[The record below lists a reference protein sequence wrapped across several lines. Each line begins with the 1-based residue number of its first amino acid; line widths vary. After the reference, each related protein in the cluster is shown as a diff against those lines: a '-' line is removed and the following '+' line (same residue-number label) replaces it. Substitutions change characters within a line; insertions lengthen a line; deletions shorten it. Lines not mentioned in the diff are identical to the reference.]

1 MKRLI
6 LHIGLERT
14 GTSALQHFFARN
26 RPVLRIMGVRYPR
39 ARDAA
44 GKPSQKHQDLV
55 EAITASAAGAAHPRH
70 APAADVIESYAERA
84 EGAAATVLS
93 AEGLG
98 APDPLFA
105 EALAPLGQR
114 FDVRVIVFLRRQDE
128 WALSAFRQAVMDG
141 SGGTDGIEGWLARD
155 DTRARLDYNRIL
167 GHWEAAFGPKAV
179 TVLRYPHD
187 VPLVPA
193 FIAAADLPRA
203 AAMLPD
209 RGTRVNESS
218 TDEAVLAALRAQGA
232 PAVVP
237 ALDQP
242 ARDALVAGFAAGNAA
257 IRGRFL
263 PSSKTLFG
271 MR

>member
-1 MKRLI
+1 M
-6 LHIGLERT
+6 ERT

-44 GKPSQKHQDLV
+44 GKSSQKHQDLV
-55 EAITASAAGAAHPRH
+55 EAIAAEAAGEVHPQH
-70 APAADVIESYAERA
+70 GPAADVIESYAERA
-84 EGAAATVLS
+84 AGAAATVLS

-98 APDPLFA
+98 GPDPLFA

-114 FDVRVIVFLRRQDE
+114 FDVRVIAFLRRQDE
-128 WALSAFRQAVMDG
+128 WALSAFRQAVME
-141 SGGTDGIEGWLARD
+141 GTAGTAGIDRWLARD

-167 GHWEAAFGPKAV
+167 GHWEAAFGPNAV

-193 FIAAADLPRA
+193 FIAAADLPRP

-209 RGTRVNESS
+209 RSARVNESS
-218 TDEAVLAALRAQGA
+218 ADDAVLAALRAQGA
-232 PAVVP
+232 PAVIP
-237 ALDQP
+237 TLDQS
-242 ARDALVAGFAAGNAA
+242 ARDALLAGFAAGNAA
-257 IRGRFL
+257 IRERFL
-263 PSSKTLFG
+263 PDRETLFG
-271 MR
+271 VR